1 MYKCGDYVICRNGG
15 VWNIVQENP
24 DSLKLKEYING
35 LEQTISINNDEIIR
49 KICSKETIE
58 EAIDRV
64 GFIQTLKAPNDK
76 ARKEIYDSVMAE
88 YDEISW
94 ISIIKTIYIREK
106 DHRLMQLELEYSKKA
121 KEYFHSEVSILLNI
135 DYKDVEKYIA
145 DKVSSDEW

>member
-1 MYKCGDYVICRNGG
+1 MYKRGDYVVCKNGG
-15 VWNIVQENP
+15 VWNIVEETL

-35 LEQTISINNDEIIR
+35 LEKTIPINNNEIVR
-49 KICSKETIE
+49 SICFKEVIE

-76 ARKEIYDSVMAE
+76 IRKEVYDAAMEE

-106 DHRLMQLELEYSKKA
+106 DHKLMQNELEYSKKA

-135 DYKDVEKYIA
+135 DYKHVEKYIS